1 MRKHL
6 GLNNPLLYGLKSGDS
21 CITACHWL
29 VVCCKEQSNREQNT
43 QGSYDLLYHH
53 TLRNWN
59 KTCYIASYRTHS
71 MEVIRLLCMFLKII
85 KKSVID

>member
-1 MRKHL
+1 M
-6 GLNNPLLYGLKSGDS
+6 GLKVE
-21 CITACHWL
+21 TAALEPVTGLLC
-29 VVCCKEQSNREQNT
+29 VVRNNQIGSRILR
-43 QGSYDLLYHH
+43 GSYDLLYHH